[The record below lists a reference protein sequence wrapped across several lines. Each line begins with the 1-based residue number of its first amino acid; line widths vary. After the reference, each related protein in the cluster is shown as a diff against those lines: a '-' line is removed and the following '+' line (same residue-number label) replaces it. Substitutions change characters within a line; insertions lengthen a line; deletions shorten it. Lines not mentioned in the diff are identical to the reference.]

1 MSARL
6 AVEALSCLRGGRILF
21 KGLGFALQP
30 GEALLLTGP
39 NGVGKSSLLRIIA
52 CLLPDFSGHV

>member
-6 AVEALSCLRGGRILF
+6 TVEALSCLRGGRILF
-21 KGLGFALQP
+21 KGLGFALQH

-52 CLLPDFSGHV
+52 GLL